1 MCVTWIKN
9 IAIIKN
15 KSMNSHVLSNKSYK
29 LVING
34 SENKQPTQLRSSTT
48 SNKNDLNYFNYCKFN
63 SAYDT
68 VDILDVFI

>member
-1 MCVTWIKN
+1 MCVMWIKN

-34 SENKQPTQLRSSTT
+34 SENKQSTQLRSSTT
-48 SNKNDLNYFNYCKFN
+48 SNKNDLNYFNYFEFN
-63 SAYDT
+63 SDDTVFDT
-68 VDILDVFI
+68 VDI

>member
-9 IAIIKN
+9 ITIIKN

-34 SENKQPTQLRSSTT
+34 SENKQSTQLRSSTT
-48 SNKNDLNYFNYCKFN
+48 SNKNDLNYFNYFKFN
-63 SAYDT
+63 SDDT
-68 VDILDVFI
+68 VFDTVNI